1 MFVKILLPEA
11 GIVDEL
17 LSNPFSLP
25 NRDSI
30 TASSISCV
38 ESGRGMGTE
47 QTSWMPTLGRPV
59 MRHKQYHHHHYRS
72 LISQKH
78 APTMM
83 PHLEAAENDYF
94 TNNPPPKDIK
104 ANITLAREFV
114 GRHADDG
121 RRVVL
126 VTSGGTTVPLESQT
140 VRYIDNFSAGTRGAT
155 SAEYFLEH
163 GYAVI
168 FLHRQFSLLP
178 YSRHYSHNTR
188 SFLDF
193 MKEDNGR
200 VVVDEQHQ
208 DEMLRVLRQYDEVK
222 RAGKLL
228 ILSFIT
234 ITEYLWD
241 LREVAKLMQPL
252 GPRAM
257 FYLAAAVSDFFVPH
271 DRMVEHK
278 IQSSEEFSQS
288 AGSNNGKPP
297 AARTEGRS
305 LIIDLE
311 PVPKFL
317 KQLVDGWAPEGMIV
331 SFKLE
336 TDPSMLV
343 KKAQYS
349 LEKYAHHL
357 VIGNLLA
364 TRKWEV
370 VFVSAMEG
378 EKWIRVP
385 RHRRTKSFSGVES
398 LVGAADLQN
407 HESGRSLVAD
417 ASVPHGEPIVEIES
431 LIIPEITDMHTKLI
445 EQAKQASSDAS
456 SEAII

>member
-1 MFVKILLPEA
+1 MTSTIEA
-11 GIVDEL
+11 DE
-17 LSNPFSLP
+17 S
-25 NRDSI
+25 
-30 TASSISCV
+30 
-38 ESGRGMGTE
+38 
-47 QTSWMPTLGRPV
+47 
-59 MRHKQYHHHHYRS
+59 H
-72 LISQKH
+72 
-78 APTMM
+78 
-83 PHLEAAENDYF
+83 YF
-94 TNNPPPKDIK
+94 TSNPPPKDLK
-104 ANITLAREFV
+104 ANVTLAREFI
-114 GRHADDG
+114 GRHAGEG

-126 VTSGGTTVPLESQT
+126 VTSGGTTVPLEAQT

-155 SAEYFLEH
+155 SAEYFLAN
-163 GYAVI
+163 GYAVV

-193 MKEDNGR
+193 MKEEDGR
-200 VVVDEQHQ
+200 VTVDEQHQ
-208 DEMLRVLRQYDEVK
+208 EEMLRVLRQYMAVK
-222 RAGKLL
+222 REGRLL
-228 ILSFIT
+228 ILSFVT

-257 FYLAAAVSDFFVPH
+257 FYLAAAVSDFFVPP

-278 IQSSEEFSQS
+278 IQSSEEFSS
-288 AGSNNGKPP
+288 TSENNGKTP

-317 KQLVDGWAPEGMIV
+317 KALVDGWAPEGMIV

-349 LEKYAHHL
+349 MNKYGHHL
-357 VIGNLLA
+357 VIGNLLM

-370 VFVSAMEG
+370 VFVSTTG

-385 RHRRTKSFSGVES
+385 SNRRTKSFSGVEA
-398 LVGAADLQN
+398 LVGAADLLRRKQAVSD
-407 HESGRSLVAD
+407 H
-417 ASVPHGEPIVEIES
+417 SVSQEHSIPRGEPAVEIES
-431 LIIPEITDMHTKLI
+431 LIIPEIAEMHTKLV
-445 EQAKQASSDAS
+445 EEAVQRAS
-456 SEAII
+456 

>member
-1 MFVKILLPEA
+1 MEHLPSAE
-11 GIVDEL
+11 
-17 LSNPFSLP
+17 
-25 NRDSI
+25 
-30 TASSISCV
+30 TA
-38 ESGRGMGTE
+38 
-47 QTSWMPTLGRPV
+47 
-59 MRHKQYHHHHYRS
+59 
-72 LISQKH
+72 
-78 APTMM
+78 
-83 PHLEAAENDYF
+83 EAAESHYF
-94 TNNPPPKDIK
+94 TQNPPPKNLK
-104 ANITLAREFV
+104 SNVTLAREFID
-114 GRHADDG
+114 RHAEQG
-121 RRVVL
+121 RRLVL
-126 VTSGGTTVPLESQT
+126 VTSGGTTVPLETQT

-155 SAEYFLEH
+155 SAEYFLQE

-193 MKEDNGR
+193 MKEENGR

-208 DEMLRVLRQYDEVK
+208 EEMLRVLRQYSVAKKEN
-222 RAGKLL
+222 RLL
-228 ILSFIT
+228 ILSFVT
-234 ITEYLWD
+234 ITEYLWE
-241 LREVAKLMQPL
+241 LREVAKLMRPL
-252 GPRAM
+252 GHKAM
-257 FYLAAAVSDFFVPH
+257 FYLAAAVSDFFVPQ

-278 IQSSEEFSQS
+278 IQSSEEFSQ
-288 AGSNNGKPP
+288 NTNRNGKTP

-357 VIGNLLA
+357 VIGNLLM

-370 VFVSAMEG
+370 VFVSALEG

-385 RHRRTKSFSGVES
+385 RNRRSRSVSGVE
-398 LVGAADLQN
+398 AWI
-407 HESGRSLVAD
+407 GRAEAGKAENTVQPKAEAQD
-417 ASVPHGEPIVEIES
+417 TQGEPIIEIES
-431 LIIPEITDMHTKLI
+431 LIIPEIAEMHTKLI
-445 EQAKQASSDAS
+445 EQAQATKAQQKS
-456 SEAII
+456 

>member
-1 MFVKILLPEA
+1 MDLPPSA
-11 GIVDEL
+11 
-17 LSNPFSLP
+17 
-25 NRDSI
+25 
-30 TASSISCV
+30 
-38 ESGRGMGTE
+38 
-47 QTSWMPTLGRPV
+47 
-59 MRHKQYHHHHYRS
+59 
-72 LISQKH
+72 
-78 APTMM
+78 
-83 PHLEAAENDYF
+83 EAAESHYF
-94 TNNPPPKDIK
+94 THNPPPQNLKS
-104 ANITLAREFV
+104 NITLAREFID
-114 GRHADDG
+114 RHAEQG
-121 RRVVL
+121 RRLVL
-126 VTSGGTTVPLESQT
+126 VTSGGTTVPLETQT

-155 SAEYFLEH
+155 SAEYFLQQ

-193 MKEDNGR
+193 MKEENGR
-200 VVVDEQHQ
+200 VVVDGQHQ
-208 DEMLRVLRQYDEVK
+208 EEMLRVLRQYSAAKKDN
-222 RAGKLL
+222 KLL
-228 ILSFIT
+228 ILSFVT
-234 ITEYLWD
+234 ITEYLWE
-241 LREVAKLMQPL
+241 LREVAKLMRPL
-252 GPRAM
+252 GPKAM
-257 FYLAAAVSDFFVPH
+257 FYLAAAVSDFFVPQ

-278 IQSSEEFSQS
+278 IQSSEEFGQNTNS
-288 AGSNNGKPP
+288 NGKTP

-357 VIGNLLA
+357 VIGNLLM

-385 RHRRTKSFSGVES
+385 RNRRSRSVSGVES
-398 LVGAADLQN
+398 WIGRAEGGKAENTEPVRPGAQDTQ
-407 HESGRSLVAD
+407 
-417 ASVPHGEPIVEIES
+417 GEPIVEIES
-431 LIIPEITDMHTKLI
+431 LIIPEIAEMHTKLI
-445 EQAKQASSDAS
+445 AQAQGTKPQQQS
-456 SEAII
+456 